1 MTASHDKGVSSQ
13 IVTLDLAND
22 SQPTGPWTIRIHGYY
37 MEMLANE
44 GGDGA
49 PIEHGDYDTG
59 GPSMK
64 VGPTGTRLGGDRGK
78 GQEWFIVVYEGQ
90 YL

>member
-1 MTASHDKGVSSQ
+1 
-13 IVTLDLAND
+13 
-22 SQPTGPWTIRIHGYY
+22 

-49 PIEHGDYDTG
+49 PVEHRDYDRG